1 MALWGNS
8 VPAPELLDRAHYFG
22 RLGAMSAVMAARFQF
37 PIQVKVKVKVSIQ
50 VKVQSVGSGG
60 AVNLIGRMRSSCG
73 SDR

>member
-37 PIQVKVKVKVSIQ
+37 PIQVKVKVSIQ

>member
-1 MALWGNS
+1 MALWGDS

-22 RLGAMSAVMAARFQF
+22 RLGALSAVMAARFQF
-37 PIQVKVKVKVSIQ
+37 PIQAQFPIQ

>member
-1 MALWGNS
+1 MALWGDS

-22 RLGAMSAVMAARFQF
+22 RLGALSAVMAARFQF
-37 PIQVKVKVKVSIQ
+37 PIQVKVKVSIQ